1 MGENGNKN
9 IDKEQEKENK
19 VKDVCDKIF
28 YKAGSDLT
36 GNIGLKNLSSVMSM
50 SDREFEDYLNDL

>member
-1 MGENGNKN
+1 MEENGNKN
-9 IDKEQEKENK
+9 TNKNQEKENK
-19 VKDVCDKIF
+19 LQEVCDKIF

-36 GNIGLKNLSSVMSM
+36 GNIGVKNLSNVMSM